1 MRVAELI
8 IASCILAVSGAGVA
22 SAQFV
27 DPLRVLEESRRD
39 RLEMDKR
46 VAREAAVQRQKEKAA
61 QAAQAKAQLKL
72 DQERAASAN
81 SAPAGNTPS
90 PQLEALS
97 AHKIDPGTPTPAVSS
112 ASAASGTP
120 GSNPPVAPSSRGET
134 ALSAGPAIDTAK
146 IFLSDEPQVPSG
158 HENASEA
165 PLPSAPASSAKTENP
180 ATNQPVAPPAQEAVA
195 AAPAP
200 TPPRVLITVD
210 KAAQRMQV
218 TVDGKLRHSWAVSTG
233 RAHYETPAGTFRPL
247 RLAKVHYSREW
258 DDAPMPHSI
267 FFTDRGH
274 AIHGSS
280 ATRSL
285 GRRASHGCVRLAPSK
300 AATLFALVQAEGP
313 GTTKVTITNGT
324 SAGKAVRSRA
334 VEARARKRAHVRRAA
349 SNPWQVGSGDRW
361 TE

>member
-134 ALSAGPAIDTAK
+134 ALSAG
-146 IFLSDEPQVPSG
+146 
-158 HENASEA
+158 
-165 PLPSAPASSAKTENP
+165 PASSAKTENP

-334 VEARARKRAHVRRAA
+334 VEARARKRAHVRRA
-349 SNPWQVGSGDRW
+349 SSDSWQIGPRVGW